1 METVLPWSA
10 RQAIEK
16 EGRSLLLI
24 LLALLLAFLGGLVYG
39 SFFEWTLHRFMMHR
53 PFLFVT
59 YPFKTHA
66 ITHHGTFG
74 SGRTYHLRSEE
85 HRHLVTMAWWNAPIL
100 FVANAPVGLLAAWL
114 IGSWWIVPGFM
125 AAVFLYYG
133 LYEYLHW
140 CMHVPVPRRIQS
152 TRLFRWIDQH
162 HRLHHLQPMRNLN
175 VVLPIADFVFRTR
188 LSRAPMQS

>member
-1 METVLPWSA
+1 VL
-10 RQAIEK
+10 I
-16 EGRSLLLI
+16 I
-24 LLALLLAFLGGLVYG
+24 LLTMLLAFAGGIVYG

-59 YPFKTHA
+59 YPFKSHA

-74 SGRTYHLRSEE
+74 PGPDYHLRDESN
-85 HRHLVTMAWWNAPIL
+85 RGLVTMAWWNGPAL
-100 FVANAPVGLLAAWL
+100 FVTNAPVGVLAAWL

-125 AAVFLYYG
+125 AAMFLYYG

-140 CMHVPVPRRIQS
+140 CMHVPGPRRFQS
-152 TRLFRWIDQH
+152 TRLFRWIDRH
-162 HRLHHLQPMRNLN
+162 HRLHHLQPTRNLN

-188 LSRAPMQS
+188 LSRAPMRVG